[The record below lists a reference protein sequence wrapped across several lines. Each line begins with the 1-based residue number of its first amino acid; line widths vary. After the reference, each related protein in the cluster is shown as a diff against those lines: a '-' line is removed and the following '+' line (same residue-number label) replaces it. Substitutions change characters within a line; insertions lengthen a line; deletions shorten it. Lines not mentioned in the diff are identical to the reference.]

1 MPRARFFKAE
11 TNSSHVQQSFIN
23 VGGEQFHAAAV
34 ALIDYFKRSP
44 RINDDTLKKIL
55 ERFYFHFP
63 KYIPSQP
70 YLTPSERMSMLIN
83 GVRKSEIVE
92 CFSYVLRQLAIDE
105 IYAKPL
111 NYRDIFAEFERDT
124 PKSLLR
130 QPSTPLPASALR
142 ALSHV
147 ISTNITLSVV
157 ENGKELRKREV
168 YVGDNLNSAKP
179 GITIQVQQNNKYFP
193 AVKNKADFV
202 YVGQLAVSPPKP
214 VESSNT
220 SGKDTI
226 ADMVD
231 LIASDN
237 KKLLQTYKQWHQNF
251 LTMLKLGEIT
261 TQRMINLYI
270 KFLPSE
276 KGLFVDSTEFFSRL
290 SEDSDKPVIPDY
302 SGENKDGVNQL
313 LASALAGWISARQV
327 DVDQLFDH
335 LENRPSSVSM
345 SVG

>member
-1 MPRARFFKAE
+1 MPRARFFKTE
-11 TNSSHVQQSFIN
+11 NNSSQVQHSFIN

-70 YLTPSERMSMLIN
+70 YLTPSERMNMLIN
-83 GVRKSEIVE
+83 GTRKSEIVE
-92 CFSYVLRQLAIDE
+92 CFAYVLRQLTIDE

-111 NYRDIFAEFERDT
+111 NYREIFGEFDRNT
-124 PKSLLR
+124 PKSFLR
-130 QPSTPLPASALR
+130 EPSTSLPASALR
-142 ALSHV
+142 ALSHA
-147 ISTNITLSVV
+147 IGINITLSVV
-157 ENGKELRKREV
+157 EYGKELRRREV
-168 YVGDNLNSAKP
+168 YPGDTLNSAKS

-193 AVKNKADFV
+193 AVKNKTDFV
-202 YVGQLAVSPPKP
+202 YVGQLAVSAPKP
-214 VESSNT
+214 VESSNV

-226 ADMVD
+226 ADVVD

-237 KKLLQTYKQWHQNF
+237 KKLFQVYKQWHQNL
-251 LTMLKLGEIT
+251 LTMIQLGEIT
-261 TQRMINLYI
+261 TPRMINLYI

-276 KGLFVDSTEFFSRL
+276 KGLVIDSTEFFSRL
-290 SEDSDKPVIPDY
+290 SEDSNKPVTPYY
-302 SGENKDGVNQL
+302 SGENKDGINQL
-313 LASALAGWISARQV
+313 LASALAGWISTRQV

>member
-11 TNSSHVQQSFIN
+11 NNSTQVQHSFIN

-83 GVRKSEIVE
+83 GTRKSEIVE
-92 CFSYVLRQLAIDE
+92 CFAYVLRQLAIDE

-111 NYRDIFAEFERDT
+111 NYRDIFSEFDRNT
-124 PKSLLR
+124 LKSFLR
-130 QPSTPLPASALR
+130 QPSTPLPTSALR
-142 ALSHV
+142 ALSHA
-147 ISTNITLSVV
+147 IGINITLSVV

-168 YVGDNLNSAKP
+168 YLGDNLNSTKP
-179 GITIQVQQNNKYFP
+179 GITIQVQKNNKYFP

-214 VESSNT
+214 VESSSA
-220 SGKDTI
+220 SGKETI
-226 ADMVD
+226 ADVVD
-231 LIASDN
+231 LITSDN
-237 KKLLQTYKQWHQNF
+237 KKLLQAYKQWYQNF

-276 KGLFVDSTEFFSRL
+276 KGLVIDSTEFFSRL
-290 SEDSDKPVIPDY
+290 AEDSNKPVTANY
-302 SGENKDGVNQL
+302 SGEGKDGVNQL
-313 LASALAGWISARQV
+313 LASALAGWISTRQV